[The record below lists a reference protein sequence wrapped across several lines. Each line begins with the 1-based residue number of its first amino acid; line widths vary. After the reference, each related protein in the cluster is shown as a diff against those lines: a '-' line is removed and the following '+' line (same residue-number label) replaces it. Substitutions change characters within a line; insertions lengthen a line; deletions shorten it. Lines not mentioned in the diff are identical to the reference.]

1 MGRAKIRSDV
11 CTRIFVLLRVP
22 MYLLVRARRASE
34 QFHRDTVVAVT
45 GAVNN
50 ACLLINGNLS
60 PAR

>member
-1 MGRAKIRSDV
+1 
-11 CTRIFVLLRVP
+11 
-22 MYLLVRARRASE
+22 MYLLIHTRKASE